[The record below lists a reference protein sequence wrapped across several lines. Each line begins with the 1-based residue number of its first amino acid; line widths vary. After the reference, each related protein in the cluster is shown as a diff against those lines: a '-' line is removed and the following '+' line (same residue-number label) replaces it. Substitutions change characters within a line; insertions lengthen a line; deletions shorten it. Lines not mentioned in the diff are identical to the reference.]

1 MQETSDATR
10 WKERNKAYMNPSIDL
25 FEPERRDLKRPEV
38 PEILLKVGEWDL
50 LF

>member
-1 MQETSDATR
+1 MQETSYATR
-10 WKERNKAYMNPSIDL
+10 WKERNKTYMSPYIDI
-25 FEPERRDLKRPEV
+25 FEPERRDLRRPKV